1 MITDFKSKVQSM
13 NPEFVQFDT
22 LNTLQVNL
30 GNLCNLRC
38 AHCHVQAS
46 PKGTKIMSKDVMDR
60 IIDFLRRH
68 PGLTL
73 DITGG
78 SPEMNPHFRY
88 FLESIHPLVSRLM
101 VRTNLTILL
110 EKGMEW
116 ISDWYKTHGVVV
128 IASLPCYT
136 EENVDRQRGNGVF
149 SRSIDVLKKLNRIG
163 YGESLELNLVYNPG
177 SDCLPAVQDELEQA
191 YKKQLFESYGIKF
204 THLFTITNAPLGR
217 FKNYLIANG
226 KLEQYLQL
234 LVDNFNPAAAENIM
248 CRTLVSV
255 DYRGKLYNCDFN
267 QVLNH
272 PLTNQKGSTMTIDN
286 LEAVHR
292 GDEIVTAEH
301 CYCCT
306 AGAGSGCTGALA

>member
-1 MITDFKSKVQSM
+1 MITDFKRKVAHL
-13 NPEFVQFDT
+13 NPEFLKFEA
-22 LNTLQVNL
+22 LETLQVNV
-30 GNLCNLRC
+30 GNLCNLQC
-38 AHCHVQAS
+38 THCHVQAG
-46 PKGTKIMSKDVMDR
+46 PKGTKIMSKQIMDK
-60 IIDFLRRH
+60 IIDFLKRH

-78 SPEMNPHFRY
+78 SPEMNPNFRY
-88 FLESIHPLVSRLM
+88 FLEFTHSLVSRLM

-110 EKGMEW
+110 EEDMEW
-116 ISDWYKTHGVVV
+116 IPEWYRAHGVVV

-136 EENVDRQRGNGVF
+136 EENVNKQRGNGVF
-149 SRSIDVLKKLNRIG
+149 QKSIAALKKLNNIG
-163 YGESLELNLVYNPG
+163 YGTSLELNLVYNPG
-177 SDCLPAVQDELEQA
+177 SDCLPGGQTELEQA
-191 YKKQLFESYGIKF
+191 YKKQLFENYGVRF
-204 THLFTITNAPLGR
+204 SHLFTITNAPLGR

-234 LVDNFNPAAAENIM
+234 LVANFNPAAAENIM

-255 DYRGKLYNCDFN
+255 DYQGKLYNCDFN
-267 QVLNH
+267 QALNR
-272 PLTNQKGSTMTIDN
+272 PLKNHEGRTMTIDD

-306 AGAGSGCTGALA
+306 AGAGSSCTGALA